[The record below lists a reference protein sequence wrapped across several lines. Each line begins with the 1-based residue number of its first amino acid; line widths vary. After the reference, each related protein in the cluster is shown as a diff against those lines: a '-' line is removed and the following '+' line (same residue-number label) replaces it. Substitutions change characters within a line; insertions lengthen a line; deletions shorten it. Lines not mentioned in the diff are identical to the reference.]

1 MDEFEQLLTLYDR
14 REISRR
20 DLIAT
25 LAVLSAG
32 AAISVAEPAAAQMAA
47 AQGRTLNHGS
57 LGVADLR
64 RSTAFYDALLHLP
77 VRDRGDG
84 YCEYRLENGFLGL
97 YQDAGIKRGLDHVA
111 IGVEGYDAKATL
123 QAVRRTF
130 PDAATKLEFD
140 DQVYITDPDG
150 AQIQLC
156 AVEYK
161 R

>member
-1 MDEFEQLLTLYDR
+1 MDELEQLLSLYER

-25 LAVLSAG
+25 LTVLGAG
-32 AAISVAEPAAAQMAA
+32 AAIGVAKPVAAQTAA
-47 AQGRTLNHGS
+47 VQGRTLNHVS

-77 VRDRGDG
+77 VRDRGDD
-84 YCEYRLENGFLGL
+84 YFEYRLENGFLGL
-97 YQDAGIKRGLDHVA
+97 YQQPDTKRGIDHVA
-111 IGVEGYDAKATL
+111 IGVDGYDAKATL
-123 QAVRRTF
+123 QTLRRAF
-130 PDAATKLEFD
+130 PEARTELANG

-156 AVEYK
+156 AVDYK